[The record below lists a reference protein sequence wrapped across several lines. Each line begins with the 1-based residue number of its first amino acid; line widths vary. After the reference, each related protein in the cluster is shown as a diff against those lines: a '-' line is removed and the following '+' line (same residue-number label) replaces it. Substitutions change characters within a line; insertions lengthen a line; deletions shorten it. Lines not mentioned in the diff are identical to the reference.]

1 MFRGGDAAESIDD
14 SAMPRLLYR
23 REGGIDDSNFRGF
36 PRLRW
41 RELSDV
47 GYVRRLVMAPANV
60 SGTSHTPPLFSL
72 SLWVE
77 TIRIHRV
84 EGRGL
89 PDGANVSNDVHHIV
103 KLNV

>member
-47 GYVRRLVMAPANV
+47 RLTTGDG
-60 SGTSHTPPLFSL
+60 SG
-72 SLWVE
+72 E
-77 TIRIHRV
+77 R
-84 EGRGL
+84 
-89 PDGANVSNDVHHIV
+89 
-103 KLNV
+103 